1 MTPGD
6 VVDFC
11 RFGQHRA
18 VVLAVDPRGFVIIQ
32 CTSHQRGDGGVEV
45 PPRGNQALSLGWSRD
60 DNRTSYF
67 YPSGIFVVAESEI
80 TPLRVGQ
87 GVRRCHA
94 MLFVTIRER
103 VGAWARARQITEAAA
118 AILFPAPPPDA
129 S

>member
-45 PPRGNQALSLGWSRD
+45 PPR
-60 DNRTSYF
+60 
-67 YPSGIFVVAESEI
+67 
-80 TPLRVGQ
+80 
-87 GVRRCHA
+87 
-94 MLFVTIRER
+94 ER